1 MSSFLAAVHGYRN
14 HIRKR
19 NQKKRLAKKEQIQ
32 EMEIQ
37 KILEEITTFHLR
49 QYPQID
55 WNNIISEIAPLKPK
69 LDKHH
74 ELMLNKKWEQFEFG
88 MFQRLIGIE
97 TLARTTFGLFISEA
111 KSLDDQQFQEELQGY
126 QSELEE
132 WENGLKIAMGI
143 QKKDPTMYQKA
154 LEYLLAFQDITETG
168 FQIKMTDCDGTNVFF
183 DVSLPSQKSIYNKCF
198 PNTSRSEEQTEE
210 NTLFETSVAS
220 AIVSI
225 LIDTFAILPVEQ
237 VTINIQYEESLSISK
252 TITCSVENIQK
263 YNALEEIP
271 LEFLHNL

>member
-19 NQKKRLAKKEQIQ
+19 NQKKRLAKKEQNQ
-32 EMEIQ
+32 EIETQ
-37 KILEEITTFHLR
+37 KFLKEITTFHLR
-49 QYPQID
+49 QYSQID

-88 MFQRLIGIE
+88 VFHRLIGIE
-97 TLARTTFGLFISEA
+97 ALARTTFSLFISEA
-111 KSLDDQQFQEELQGY
+111 KNLDDQQFQEELQGY
-126 QSELEE
+126 QRELEE

-143 QKKDPTMYQKA
+143 QKKDPTFYKKA
-154 LEYLLAFQDITETG
+154 LEYFLAFQDVTEVG
-168 FQIKMTDCDGTNVFF
+168 FQIEMTDCDGTNTFF
-183 DVSLPSQKSIYNKCF
+183 NLSLPDQESIYKKCF
-198 PNTSRSEEQTEE
+198 PNTSRSGKYAEE
-210 NTLFETSVAS
+210 NALFEGCVAS

-225 LIDTFAILPVEQ
+225 LIDTFAILPVEKI
-237 VTINIQYEESLSISK
+237 TINIQYDKSLSISK
-252 TITCSVENIQK
+252 AITCSKENIQK

-271 LEFLHNL
+271 LDFLHSL